1 MPKPKMTK
9 EELLKTKI
17 GNRSLQEWD
26 LRWEPLANAL
36 SEKHAELSGT
46 IGLFRTVL
54 KGETMY
60 IVCASERR
68 GIEKGLQRIRGKDQ
82 VGNEK
87 FGAQMIR
94 KHREQL
100 TVDILRVNDVPIP
113 SNVAKDLKR
122 AMVNLYDPHW
132 AKPHRRRMQEIR
144 DGTRPPD

>member
-1 MPKPKMTK
+1 MPKRTLTR
-9 EELLKTKI
+9 EELLQTKV

-26 LRWEPLANAL
+26 HRWEPVANAL
-36 SEKHAELSGT
+36 SEKHSELSGT

-60 IVCASERR
+60 IVCASETR

-82 VGNEK
+82 TGNK
-87 FGAQMIR
+87 RYGAQMIR
-94 KHREQL
+94 KHVDQI

-113 SNVAKDLKR
+113 SNVAKELKR
-122 AMVNLYDPHW
+122 AMVKLYDPHW

-144 DGTRPPD
+144 DGIRPPD